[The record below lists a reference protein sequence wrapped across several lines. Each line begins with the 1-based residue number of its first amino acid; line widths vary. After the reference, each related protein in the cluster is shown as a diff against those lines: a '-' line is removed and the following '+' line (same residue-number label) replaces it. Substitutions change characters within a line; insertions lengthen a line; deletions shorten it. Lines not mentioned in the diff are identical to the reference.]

1 MGKKWPIGAK
11 KNTDK
16 QIRKSS
22 TTVES
27 ESNIYF
33 YYWFLLSVVPMI
45 KDCDYD

>member
-1 MGKKWPIGAK
+1 MAKKWPIGAK

-16 QIRKSS
+16 QIHKSS

-33 YYWFLLSVVPMI
+33 YYWIFSLGSSH
-45 KDCDYD
+45 D